1 LEVTRGEQFCKLAG
15 MATTAELLAA
25 NSEAMLRCFTSQEYI
40 GPHGMK
46 QRMAD
51 LRELRI
57 TRKELMEETEAAS
70 QGSMCSLLRLDTPS
84 E

>member
-1 LEVTRGEQFCKLAG
+1 MPD

-25 NSEAMLRCFTSQEYI
+25 NSDAMLRCFTSQEYI
-40 GPHGMK
+40 GPQGMK

-70 QGSMCSLLRLDTPS
+70 QGSMCSTLRLELPN